1 VKHVLVTLIV
11 APLVATGFL
20 AILNWL
26 FRRRGSSFSA
36 VASVISQWLVMA
48 LIWTFL
54 GHLLQTYAAIEEPAR
69 TVYTRSPLAFGL
81 FAVILGTWQYRL
93 ARAREPA
100 RAARVF
106 RWSQITWLVLMLV
119 DRGVFR

>member
-11 APLVATGFL
+11 VPLVAGAVL
-20 AILNWL
+20 AFLNWV
-26 FRRRGSSFSA
+26 FRRRGSNFSA

-48 LIWTFL
+48 VIWTFVGQFL
-54 GHLLQTYAAIEEPAR
+54 ETYGPAEETSR
-69 TVYTRSPLAFGL
+69 VVSTRPPVAFAV

-93 ARAREPA
+93 VRARETV
-100 RAARVF
+100 RAGRVF
-106 RWSQITWLVLMLV
+106 LWSQIAWLVLMLV